1 MAGKHLQNR
10 RQASWRTMSSHHVCC
25 SWHFELSFGNISIL
39 CRTLMNKA
47 TWHDN
52 WFCLFFFGFTCR
64 VEWNKERGSLRE
76 AERSE
81 EGGVFHMV
89 MSSWHP
95 ADNYNE
101 RVSVPLTF
109 CPLFLSLSSIMAVSS
124 SSVHLLLLISSL
136 DWLSTRGSAFLMDW
150 DHMTSS
156 GKFLVSLQLY
166 VRTDNQGEKKQDW
179 CKTDLLFRHFVN
191 LSAWSLSNINKCDLG
206 SVHHMVL
213 TLVIASYVRH
223 QLQKALFAQ
232 MHVEMFSVEQTPHFP
247 GLACQTG

>member
-1 MAGKHLQNR
+1 MTDFYL
-10 RQASWRTMSSHHVCC
+10 
-25 SWHFELSFGNISIL
+25 IL
-39 CRTLMNKA
+39 CLASPAGLER
-47 TWHDN
+47 
-52 WFCLFFFGFTCR
+52 
-64 VEWNKERGSLRE
+64 NKESGRSRE

-81 EGGVFHMV
+81 EGRVFHMV

-95 ADNYNE
+95 TDNYNE
-101 RVSVPLTF
+101 PVSVPLTF

-124 SSVHLLLLISSL
+124 SSVRLLLLISSL

-156 GKFLVSLQLY
+156 GRFLVSLQLY
-166 VRTDNQGEKKQDW
+166 VRTDNQDW
-179 CKTDLLFRHFVN
+179 CKTNLLFRQFVN

-206 SVHHMVL
+206 SVHSTVL